1 MGIYDRDYYRREG
14 HSYLGSFTERGKVC
28 KALIVVNVVVFV
40 AQLLTTY
47 PVRVEYHGTN
57 RVTVPVTGPE
67 AGPAAP
73 VDPGDEV
80 EVLSRSRLD
89 DWLAVDKEHV
99 LGGQVWRLVTYA
111 FLHDVDRWAPWHIIF
126 NMLALWWFGTDVE
139 DLYGPKEFLA
149 MYLVAAFL
157 GGVAFVVTNVVTGSS
172 AFCVGASGAVMAVMV
187 LCAIH
192 YPLRRVLVMWL
203 IPVPLWLCVVIAV
216 GADAYYLLRGI
227 DNGTAV
233 SVHLAGAGFAYL
245 YYKFH
250 WNLTSLWAGLGAW
263 RWPRRRPRLRV
274 YRDDE
279 PATPVSA
286 AAPAPARDVDE
297 HLEAKVDAVLEK
309 VSRHGQDSL
318 TDSERE
324 ILFKASEV
332 YKKRRT

>member
-14 HSYLGSFTERGKVC
+14 YSYLGSFTERGKVC
-28 KALIVVNVVVFV
+28 KALILVNVVVFV
-40 AQLLTTY
+40 AQLLTIHTEVVL
-47 PVRVEYHGTN
+47 PSQPRG
-57 RVTVPVTGPE
+57 PAPGPE
-67 AGPAAP
+67 AVSPDMLDA
-73 VDPGDEV
+73 DPGGGYVRSE
-80 EVLSRSRLD
+80 SRLD
-89 DWLAVDKEHV
+89 EWLAVDKEHV
-99 LGGQVWRLVTYA
+99 LHGQVWRLLTYA
-111 FLHDVDRWAPWHIIF
+111 FLHDVGAWAPWHIIF

-149 MYLVAAFL
+149 LYLVSAFL
-157 GGVAFVVTNVVTGSS
+157 GGVAFVGVNLLTGSAHS
-172 AFCVGASGAVMAVMV
+172 CVGASGAVMTIMV

-192 YPLRRVLVMWL
+192 YPLRRVMIMYL

-216 GADAYYLLRGI
+216 AADAYFLLRGI

-233 SVHLAGAGFAYL
+233 SVHLAGAAFAYL

-250 WNLTSLWAGLGAW
+250 WNLTSLWSRVGTW
-263 RWPRRRPRLRV
+263 RWPKRRPRLRV

-279 PATPVSA
+279 PPTPVSA
-286 AAPAPARDVDE
+286 AAPTPARDVDE

-318 TDSERE
+318 TESERE